1 MKTIWIIILLVIL
14 VRSIWRRME
23 RTGAPDRYEEPA
35 GTTPS
40 DLEEPPLESVPED
53 GGRRKLNLPDYITG
67 RGSGPVAPVEED
79 ETPAVAE
86 RAAMSR
92 PPVEAERPGSL
103 ARELRLEVE
112 DCLPLPENLPN
123 QTRVCTPRERRK
135 RRGGGDY
142 FIDISGPG
150 QVLKGVVWA
159 EILGP
164 RGGIQAKRR
173 K

>member
-23 RTGAPDRYEEPA
+23 RTGTPGQYEEPA
-35 GTTPS
+35 GTAPS
-40 DLEEPPLESVPED
+40 DLEEPPLESVPGD

-67 RGSGPVAPVEED
+67 RGGGPVAPVEEG
-79 ETPAVAE
+79 EPQAVAE
-86 RAAMSR
+86 GAAIARRS
-92 PPVEAERPGSL
+92 VEAEQPGSL
-103 ARELRLEVE
+103 ARELRIEAE
-112 DCLPLPENLPN
+112 DCLPLPENLPE
-123 QTRVCTPRERRK
+123 QTRVCAPRERRK
-135 RRGGGDY
+135 RHGGGDY
-142 FIDISGPG
+142 FINISGPG